1 MQHALACTDAA
12 FVAVRAARGAAAVAV
27 RERTRLD
34 AEAAVALREREA
46 AEAAAVAA
54 PAAVEDFTNTDEF
67 FAMLTDTSAESD
79 LALADAASLPPP
91 PLPAAAAA
99 REVPE
104 DFECPI
110 TTELM
115 VDPVIAADG
124 ETYERAAIEEWFAL
138 GKTTA
143 PVSNEELDTLH
154 LFPNK
159 KLWRRIAAWKEE
171 GGR

>member
-1 MQHALACTDAA
+1 M
-12 FVAVRAARGAAAVAV
+12 
-27 RERTRLD
+27 
-34 AEAAVALREREA
+34 
-46 AEAAAVAA
+46 
-54 PAAVEDFTNTDEF
+54 EDFTNTDEF

-115 VDPVIAADG
+115 VDPVIATDG

-138 GKTTA
+138 GKTTS
-143 PVSNEELDTLH
+143 PMSGDEIDPSVIFSN
-154 LFPNK
+154 K
-159 KLWRRIAAWKEE
+159 RLWRQIAAWKKES
-171 GGR
+171 GR